1 MKDAWELLLESIRT
15 SSATADEK
23 ILILDSLQNY
33 ILSLQKPLL

>member
-1 MKDAWELLLESIRT
+1 MSQQTAWEILLQSIRE

-33 ILSLQKPLL
+33 LISKN

>member
-33 ILSLQKPLL
+33 NYLLEKLKP